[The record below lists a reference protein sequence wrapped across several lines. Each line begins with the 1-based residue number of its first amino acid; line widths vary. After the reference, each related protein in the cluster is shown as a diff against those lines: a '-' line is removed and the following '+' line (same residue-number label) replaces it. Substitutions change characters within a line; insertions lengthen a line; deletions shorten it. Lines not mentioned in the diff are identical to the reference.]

1 MEITNLRSGSK
12 FILTENITL
21 GSRIFPKGLV
31 VCLINLKILRSGKT
45 ARFLVSRSKN
55 VISKCYAGIS
65 EESYKPSSRWDSWKK
80 FTLQGPTFEFIDLYF
95 KPFDEEYDSLVNTK
109 PII

>member
-12 FILTENITL
+12 FILTESITL
-21 GSRIFPKGLV
+21 GSRVYPKGLV

-45 ARFLVSRSKN
+45 AYFLVSRSKA
-55 VISKCYAGIS
+55 IAAKYYQGIPV
-65 EESYKPSSRWDSWKK
+65 ESYNPAKSWYKWSK
-80 FTLQGPTFEFIDLYF
+80 FRLSGMAFNYIDDYF
-95 KPFDEEYDSLVNTK
+95 QPFDEEYDQTTNSK